1 MKQEEKKRESA
12 REGMKRYASMGLTA
26 FCVIAAS
33 ILFFLVLYKYETVI
47 RTVKAV
53 LGILEPIVFGFI
65 IAYLMYPVVKFFDR
79 YLTRLLKKVF
89 RRQEKARSIG
99 KGLSIFLAL
108 LFWIAVIAVLAV
120 MVIPELYTNISSMIA
135 ALPGQIRH
143 ASAEIME
150 FMQQEGMDSDIVK
163 DLTDKAL
170 AFFNN
175 WVQTDFFKDMN
186 VLFGHL
192 TTGVISFFSTTFNII
207 IGIIVAIY
215 VLNGRNTF
223 KRQAKQMI
231 YAAFSEKHA
240 QILIDT
246 LKESNQVF
254 GGFIAGKL
262 VDSLIIGL
270 LCVIVLYILKMPYT
284 VLVSVIVGVTNI
296 IPFFGPYLGAI
307 PSAIL
312 ILLADPAKGLIFILF
327 ILILQQVDGNIIGP
341 KILGE
346 STGLSAFWVVFAILF
361 FGGLF
366 GIVGMLIGV
375 PLFAVIYRI
384 ISRIVDY
391 RLRKKGLVSLAEEG
405 NGTGRPG
412 GKETEERTEKEE
424 KEQNGLKIDKNI

>member
-1 MKQEEKKRESA
+1 MKPGEEKRESA
-12 REGMKRYASMGLTA
+12 REGMRRYASMGLTA

-47 RTVKAV
+47 SAVKTV

-65 IAYLMYPVVKFFDR
+65 IAYLMFPVVKFFEK
-79 YLTRLLKKVF
+79 YLTRGLGNVIRTEK
-89 RRQEKARSIG
+89 KARNIS
-99 KGLSIFLAL
+99 KGLSILLAL
-108 LFWIAVIAVLAV
+108 IFWIALIAVLAV

-135 ALPGQIRH
+135 ALPDQIRH
-143 ASAEIME
+143 TSTEIVE

-163 DLTDKAL
+163 ELTDKAL

-215 VLNGRNTF
+215 VLNGRKTF

-240 QILIDT
+240 EILIDT

-262 VDSLIIGL
+262 VDSLIIGI
-270 LCVIVLYILKMPYT
+270 LCFIVLYILKMPYT

-296 IPFFGPYLGAI
+296 IPFFGPYLGAV

-312 ILLADPAKGLIFILF
+312 ILLANPAKGLIFILF

-346 STGLSAFWVVFAILF
+346 STGLSAFWVVFSILL

-391 RLRKKGLVSLAEEG
+391 RLRKKGLVRLAGEG
-405 NGTGRPG
+405 NGTGKG
-412 GKETEERTEKEE
+412 SGFSVEKKVEKEG
-424 KEQNGLKIDKNI
+424 KQSNR

>member
-1 MKQEEKKRESA
+1 MKQGEEKRESA
-12 REGMKRYASMGLTA
+12 REGMKKYASMGLTA

-33 ILFFLVLYKYETVI
+33 ILFFLLLYKYDTVI
-47 RTVKAV
+47 RAIKTV
-53 LGILEPIVFGFI
+53 LSILEPIVFGFI
-65 IAYLMYPVVKFFDR
+65 IAYLMYPVVKFFEKN
-79 YLTRLLKKVF
+79 LMRLLKKAIDQKPKLRNLV
-89 RRQEKARSIG
+89 
-99 KGLSIFLAL
+99 KGLSVLFAL
-108 LFWIAVIAVLAV
+108 VFWIAVIAILAV
-120 MVIPELYTNISSMIA
+120 MVIPELYTNISSMIT

-143 ASAEIME
+143 TSAELME
-150 FMQQEGMDSDIVK
+150 FLQQEGFDADIVK
-163 DLTDKAL
+163 EWTDKAL
-170 AFFNN
+170 NFFNN
-175 WVQTDFFKDMN
+175 WVQTDFLKDMN

-192 TTGVISFFSTTFNII
+192 TTGVISFFSTAFNIV

-215 VLNGRNTF
+215 VLNSRKTF
-223 KRQAKQMI
+223 KRQTKQMI

-240 QILIDT
+240 KILIDT

-262 VDSLIIGL
+262 VDSLIIGI
-270 LCVIVLYILKMPYT
+270 LCFIVLYILRMPYT

-312 ILLADPAKGLIFILF
+312 ILLSNPAKGLIFILF

-346 STGLSAFWVVFAILF
+346 STGLSAFWVVFSILF

-366 GIVGMLIGV
+366 GIVGMLVGV

-391 RLRKKGLVSLAEEG
+391 RLRQKGLISLAEEG
-405 NGTGRPG
+405 NR
-412 GKETEERTEKEE
+412 KKV
-424 KEQNGLKIDKNI
+424 DKKSNI

>member
-1 MKQEEKKRESA
+1 MKQGEERRESA

-33 ILFFLVLYKYETVI
+33 ILFFLLLYKYETVI
-47 RTVKAV
+47 KAIKTV
-53 LGILEPIVFGFI
+53 LRILEPIVFGFI
-65 IAYLMYPVVKFFDR
+65 IAYLMFPVVKFFEK
-79 YLTRLLKKVF
+79 YLTKGFKQVIK
-89 RRQEKARSIG
+89 QEKKAVNLS
-99 KGLSIFLAL
+99 KGLSILLAL
-108 LFWIAVIAVLAV
+108 VFWIAVITVLAV

-135 ALPGQIRH
+135 TLPGQIRH
-143 ASAEIME
+143 TSAEIME
-150 FMQQEGMDSDIVK
+150 FMQQEGMDSDIVR

-170 AFFNN
+170 TFFNN

-215 VLNGRNTF
+215 VLNGRKTF

-240 QILIDT
+240 KILIDT

-262 VDSLIIGL
+262 VDSLIIGI
-270 LCVIVLYILKMPYT
+270 LCFIVLYILQMPYT

-312 ILLADPAKGLIFILF
+312 ILLANPAKGLIFILF
-327 ILILQQVDGNIIGP
+327 ILILQQIDGNIIGP

-346 STGLSAFWVVFAILF
+346 STGLSAFWVVFSILF

-391 RLRKKGLVSLAEEG
+391 RLRKKGLIRLAEEG
-405 NGTGRPG
+405 NGTGRGTGPTAESEAK
-412 GKETEERTEKEE
+412 KEK
-424 KEQNGLKIDKNI
+424 KQSNS